1 MNIHGDIL
9 YLERDNDD
17 EELIDILD
25 RHKPAVMAR
34 IVDCV
39 DIGYNLDLEYIVV
52 LYVPEVGLE
61 ATMEPEDF
69 HEKLNLTEAYFVE
82 QEDYDMC
89 QRIVDLRS
97 RISHKDI

>member
-25 RHKPAVMAR
+25 RNRFAVMAR

-39 DIGYNLDLEYIVV
+39 DIVYNLDLESIIV
-52 LYVPEVGLE
+52 LCVPEVGLE
-61 ATMEPEDF
+61 ATMSSEDF
-69 HEKLNLTEAYFVE
+69 DEKLDLTEAYFAE
-82 QEDYDMC
+82 HEEYDMC
-89 QRIVDLRS
+89 QRIVNLRE